1 MPMKF
6 ISTFDDYENKFVPY
20 NVNVTKEGVLALA
33 EDFLRDL
40 GKNYHLD
47 VGKPFDKNK
56 GNCAW
61 FTEEFYNWSENNRVP
76 GRIIYFSETEKAKDA
91 HVAILIGDL
100 VLDFTHKQ
108 FSKDPKEKFSIL
120 PIEEYKKYGYDVETY
135 EVYDGLPNW
144 ITDMH
149 PLREKK

>member
-6 ISTFDDYENKFVPY
+6 IRTFDDYENKSVPY
-20 NVNVTKEGVLALA
+20 NVNITKEGIATVAN
-33 EDFLRDL
+33 EFLRELEKDYDL
-40 GKNYHLD
+40 R
-47 VGKPFDKNK
+47 VGKSFNPKI

-61 FTEEFYNWSENNRVP
+61 FVDEFYSWSENNRIP
-76 GRIIYFSETEKAKDA
+76 GRVIYFPETEKAKEA

-120 PIEEYKKYGYDVETY
+120 PIKAYKKYGYDENY
-135 EVYDGLPNW
+135 DLYDGLPDW
-144 ITDMH
+144 VTDIH
-149 PLREKK
+149 SLKEKS

>member
-6 ISTFDDYENKFVPY
+6 IRTFDDYENKLVPY
-20 NVNVTKEGVLALA
+20 NVNITKEGIATVAN
-33 EDFLRDL
+33 EFLRELEKDYDL
-40 GKNYHLD
+40 R
-47 VGKPFDKNK
+47 VGKPFNPKI

-61 FTEEFYNWSENNRVP
+61 FVDEFYSWSENNRIP
-76 GRIIYFSETEKAKDA
+76 GRVIYFPETEKANHA

-120 PIEEYKKYGYDVETY
+120 PIKAYKKYGYDENY
-135 EVYDGLPNW
+135 DLYDGLPDW
-144 ITDMH
+144 VTDIH
-149 PLREKK
+149 SLDEKS